1 MNEIFRKKY
10 LMWWFINSIVIGLKI
25 IIFGLKP
32 GGIGEMPGY
41 EKYGL
46 IFWIIG
52 VQFSSII
59 FSLPLYGIYYLFK
72 RKNNNKLLMILISTI
87 SFLTILFLL

>member
-1 MNEIFRKKY
+1 MNGIFKKKY
-10 LMWWFINSIVIGLKI
+10 LMWWFVNSLVIGLKI

-41 EKYGL
+41 EKYGVM
-46 IFWIIG
+46 FWIIG

-59 FSLPLYGIYYLFK
+59 FSLPLYGIYYLLK
-72 RKNNNKLLMILISTI
+72 RENNHKLLMVLISTF
-87 SFLTILFLL
+87 SLLTILFLL